1 MAKCLRGRAKI
12 QRPRPAKP
20 LWGYENEA
28 DPIAVARKIDAAL
41 VADVNVFVYDWYW
54 YQSRPFLE
62 GALNEGFLKAPNNE
76 RMKFFLMWANHDVN
90 NVWNN
95 KISGSENYRTLWN
108 ADVSYDEFTKVLVPR
123 FINYFKK
130 PNYYKV
136 GNKPLFALYLPKVF
150 VRGMGS
156 PETSKKA
163 IEYFR
168 AEAKKAGFDD
178 IYLIFRYREGLN
190 KVPIAGKE
198 KATISEIMSYYTAQ
212 GAFNYNMLYKKHDYD
227 EWTDLVIKEN
237 DKIKE
242 EVGVYFPTV
251 STGWD
256 NNPRFPACQ
265 FTEIVKGKNPLSY
278 EKHLRA
284 TKKWLDRNIPE
295 GLPKLVFIN
304 AWNEW
309 TEGEFLEPDATYGYG
324 FLNATARVFGGSG
337 QAKE

>member
-1 MAKCLRGRAKI
+1 
-12 QRPRPAKP
+12 
-20 LWGYENEA
+20 
-28 DPIAVARKIDAAL
+28 
-41 VADVNVFVYDWYW
+41 
-54 YQSRPFLE
+54 
-62 GALNEGFLKAPNNE
+62 
-76 RMKFFLMWANHDVN
+76 MKFFLMWANHDVN

-227 EWTDLVIKEN
+227 EWTDLVIMR
-237 DKIKE
+237 
-242 EVGVYFPTV
+242 G
-251 STGWD
+251 
-256 NNPRFPACQ
+256 
-265 FTEIVKGKNPLSY
+265 PL
-278 EKHLRA
+278 
-284 TKKWLDRNIPE
+284 D
-295 GLPKLVFIN
+295 G
-304 AWNEW
+304 
-309 TEGEFLEPDATYGYG
+309 GPDYV
-324 FLNATARVFGGSG
+324 R
-337 QAKE
+337 K